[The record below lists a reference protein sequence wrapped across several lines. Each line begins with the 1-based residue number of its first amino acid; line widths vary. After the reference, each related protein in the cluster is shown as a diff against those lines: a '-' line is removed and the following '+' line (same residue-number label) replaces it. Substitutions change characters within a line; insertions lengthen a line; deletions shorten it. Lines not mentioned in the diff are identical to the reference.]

1 MSGYNL
7 DTNMHCLFSSK
18 HFKPN
23 NHKCL
28 TYIYYLKPTYNL
40 PNLIMYEFTLL
51 RKNINWILNL
61 TNSVYNFNNN
71 GSESEK
77 SVIKTLY

>member
-1 MSGYNL
+1 MQHPT
-7 DTNMHCLFSSK
+7 DVTISK
-18 HFKPN
+18 KLTRPN
-23 NHKCL
+23 NHKRL
-28 TYIYYLKPTYNL
+28 TYIYLKPTYNL

-77 SVIKTLY
+77 SGIKALY